1 MWKTRP
7 QREGDAY
14 TMDLFHKDKD
24 LKLEKINLVFITLKE
39 LYVSEAELADG
50 VYLIEEH
57 TGQERKSICRE
68 SKLDWAEQ

>member
-1 MWKTRP
+1 
-7 QREGDAY
+7 
-14 TMDLFHKDKD
+14 MDLFHKDKD

-57 TGQERKSICRE
+57 TGQERQSICR
-68 SKLDWAEQ
+68 